1 MCGKTGVR
9 WIVYLSD
16 GSRVGGEC
24 AKKIMGWAP
33 TKKTHGW
40 VQGLTAVAEKEVA
53 GPVGRTQAVL
63 YRSASGKSGA
73 MSVGGVRVVAGPFE
87 WVERE
92 YAAEW

>member
-33 TKKTHGW
+33 TKRTHGW
-40 VQGLTAVAEKEVA
+40 VQGLTAVAEKTICGGA
-53 GPVGRTQAVL
+53 LAVL
-63 YRSASGKSGA
+63 WRSESGRVGV
-73 MSVGGVRVVAGPFE
+73 MSINGNSICSGPFD
-87 WVERE
+87 WVEGRF
-92 YAAEW
+92 ADEW